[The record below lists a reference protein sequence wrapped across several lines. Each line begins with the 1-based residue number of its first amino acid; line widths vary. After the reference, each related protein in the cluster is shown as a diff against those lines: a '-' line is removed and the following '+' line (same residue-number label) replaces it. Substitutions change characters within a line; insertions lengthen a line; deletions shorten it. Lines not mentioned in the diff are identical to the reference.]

1 MFSENLLWE
10 IKGQIYNVYRDSRQN
25 FCLMINWVTFG
36 QFEFV
41 SKVMQI

>member
-1 MFSENLLWE
+1 MFFENLFWE